1 MASSLHLLD
10 AEPQKDEAK
19 HPNRSGVMAAL
30 PGKTIDGSLSEME
43 YALDTVK
50 IYGGST
56 LIGER

>member
-1 MASSLHLLD
+1 MHLLD
-10 AEPQKDEAK
+10 AEPQKDDSEAK

-43 YALDTVK
+43 YALDTLK
-50 IYGGST
+50 IYGVLT